1 LTDPVPLA
9 VPRAVPIR
17 EKLDRVAGCRA
28 VRDIAARLTRWLTRW
43 LASIDAPGL
52 ADCCASD

>member
-52 ADCCASD
+52 ADCCAS